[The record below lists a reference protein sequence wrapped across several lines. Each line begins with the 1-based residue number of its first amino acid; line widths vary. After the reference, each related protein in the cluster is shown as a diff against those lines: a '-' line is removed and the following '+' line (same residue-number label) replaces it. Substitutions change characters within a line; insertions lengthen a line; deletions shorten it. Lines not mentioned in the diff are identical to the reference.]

1 MPILLLLLAAMAI
14 EITVLVAVG
23 QAIGVLA
30 TILVLILA
38 SLLGVWMLRREGSRA
53 LAAFQQAVLTRRPPH
68 REVTDG
74 VLIAA
79 AAVLV
84 LIPGFVSD
92 VLALVLLFPPI
103 RAIIS
108 RRLTRAAVAGSEP
121 VEVFVVDSVVDVD
134 TPDTAPRREALPP
147 G

>member
-1 MPILLLLLAAMAI
+1 VPILLLLLAAMAI

-23 QAIGVLA
+23 QAIGLLP
-30 TILVLILA
+30 TILMLILI

-53 LAAFQQAVLTRRPPH
+53 LVAFQQAVLTRRPPH
-68 REVTDG
+68 REVADG

-79 AAVLV
+79 AGVLV

-92 VLALVLLFPPI
+92 VLALALLFPPT

-108 RRLTRAAVAGSEP
+108 RRLTRASADSKP
-121 VEVFVVDSVVDVD
+121 VEVFVVDSVVVD
-134 TPDTAPRREALPP
+134 DEPGTAPRRKVLPP